1 MTTPEPQGAY
11 FTQREIFDEVRAV
24 RTDVGRVLE
33 VLSVQKEDLKDHE
46 ERLRVVEKKV
56 WAASGVA
63 ALLGGGGATMLQLIL
78 TKGA

>member
-1 MTTPEPQGAY
+1 MT
-11 FTQREIFDEVRAV
+11 DEGVSERLVRMETKLDALIEK
-24 RTDVGRVLE
+24 RD
-33 VLSVQKEDLKDHE
+33 DHE